1 MSNRGTKSDALFL
14 LQADDYANEIKYKN
28 KEQNRL
34 SIGKN
39 CIIKIFLICINI
51 FDAVNQVLTNDSKKF
66 IKVDEG
72 DDSKSSSPH
81 CYSLQTN
88 EEIKCKKRKMYQKSK
103 ERRPVKEDGD
113 GYTATRQKA
122 ATTE

>member
-39 CIIKIFLICINI
+39 CIIKIF
-51 FDAVNQVLTNDSKKF
+51 F
-66 IKVDEG
+66 
-72 DDSKSSSPH
+72 
-81 CYSLQTN
+81 Y
-88 EEIKCKKRKMYQKSK
+88 MY
-103 ERRPVKEDGD
+103 
-113 GYTATRQKA
+113 
-122 ATTE
+122 